1 MTRLFITRHGQTE
14 WNLEG
19 RMQGQKD
26 SKLTE
31 LGKRQAEWLGER
43 LKEEKIDIIISSSS
57 GRAITTSKLIR
68 DKRNI
73 EIVSNDKLR
82 EIYLG
87 QWEGRLHTEI
97 ERLWEEERRNFWHF
111 PHLYNPVGGETFSE
125 VLDRVSGETE
135 KIISEYE
142 GKNILIVT
150 HAIVLK
156 ALITYFENKDL
167 KDFWSG
173 EFMHS
178 TCLNIL
184 EIKKGNRKFVL
195 KGDTSHY
202 CNVEESAI

>member
-1 MTRLFITRHGQTE
+1 MTKLYLTRHGQTE

-31 LGKRQAEWLGER
+31 LGEKQAEWLGER
-43 LKEEKIDIIISSSS
+43 LNDEKIDVIISSSS
-57 GRAITTSKLIR
+57 GRVIATSKLIR
-68 DKRNI
+68 GKRNI
-73 EIVSNDKLR
+73 KIIPNDNLK

-87 QWEGRLHTEI
+87 HWEGRLHTEI
-97 ERLWEEERRNFWHF
+97 EKVWEEEQKNFWHF
-111 PHLYNPVGGETFSE
+111 PHLYKPVRGETFSQILNRVGNE
-125 VLDRVSGETE
+125 VE

-142 GKNILIVT
+142 GKSILVVT
-150 HAIVLK
+150 HAVVLK
-156 ALITYFENKDL
+156 ALITYCENKDL

-173 EFMHS
+173 AFMHS

-184 EIKKGNRKFVL
+184 DIKKDSRKFIL

-202 CNVEESAI
+202 KAEEKAI

>member
-1 MTRLFITRHGQTE
+1 MTKLYLTRHGQTE
-14 WNLEG
+14 WILEG

-31 LGKRQAEWLGER
+31 LGEKQAEWLGER
-43 LKEEKIDIIISSSS
+43 LNDEKIDVIISSSS
-57 GRAITTSKLIR
+57 GRAIATSKLIR
-68 DKRNI
+68 GKRNI
-73 EIVSNDKLR
+73 KIIPNDNLR

-87 QWEGRLHTEI
+87 HWEGRLHTEI
-97 ERLWEEERRNFWHF
+97 EKLWEEEQKNFWYF
-111 PHLYNPVGGETFSE
+111 PQLYKPVGGETFSQILNRVGNE
-125 VLDRVSGETE
+125 VE

-142 GKNILIVT
+142 EKSILVVT
-150 HAIVLK
+150 HAVVLK

-173 EFMHS
+173 AFMHS

-184 EIKKGNRKFVL
+184 DIKKDRRNFIL

-202 CNVEESAI
+202 KAEEKAI